1 MRLRGSPPSSSAI
14 LTLVTIIT
22 LIMTPLS
29 LLPRAAIG
37 AESPPDSAAPPAPPA
52 PVAVSE
58 FLYDDLRDLIV
69 RDELRIPGFGARP
82 LSSFA
87 LARALERARA
97 AADSAGH
104 GPALAARAS
113 YARARS
119 ALAEPLAESGLDPGL
134 MAPKTLLRFGDAGS
148 RLTISAFAR
157 FRAEAAPGRGF
168 VLTDSTRAGLRF
180 SWIVWPGF
188 HLFEELYVADVPR
201 GREFADPLV
210 ADTDIIIFQDR
221 AYAGLS
227 TRYADFIFGRD
238 RLAWGPSEPGGTG
251 GLLLSTGSRPFTHLR
266 FESTFLDGR
275 VHAIVV
281 NGALSQAEDRFI
293 AFHRL
298 EWQATRALRLA
309 VAEGAAYQADF
320 VEPLYLVG
328 IIPYPLVG
336 RLLERDNDDRDSDAL
351 VRNNVVWDVDVSYI
365 PRSGVEIYGE
375 LLLDDLGT
383 DTSDTPTRLG
393 YQVGTAFATDFRG
406 YPVTARGEWT
416 RVWRYVYSV
425 FYGADFIH
433 EGTPLGYPH
442 GPDSRVAHLDAAI
455 EVRPGLQLG
464 AIGERIEHGE
474 DGLGVFWNPDDPTQA
489 GVEASDFGGTVERQ
503 WRLLGTLRYRPAPYF
518 ELDLQLGGAWVRNA
532 NHAAEDVSGL
542 SGRAVFAV
550 TR

>member
-1 MRLRGSPPSSSAI
+1 MI
-14 LTLVTIIT
+14 
-22 LIMTPLS
+22 PLS
-29 LLPRAAIG
+29 LLSHSAIG
-37 AESPPDSAAPPAPPA
+37 AEAPTDTVPSPPV

-58 FLYDDLRDLIV
+58 FLYDDLRDLII

-87 LARALERARA
+87 LAHALERARA
-97 AADSAGH
+97 TADTAGREAALTAH
-104 GPALAARAS
+104 TT
-113 YARARS
+113 YARAR
-119 ALAEPLAESGLDPGL
+119 AGLAEELVESGLASELTP
-134 MAPKTLLRFGDAGS
+134 AKPLLRFGDGRS
-148 RLTISAFAR
+148 RLAISAFAR
-157 FRAEAAPGRGF
+157 FRAEAAPERGF

-188 HLFEELYVADVPR
+188 HLFEELYVADVPE
-201 GREFADPLV
+201 GREFADPLI
-210 ADTDIIIFQDR
+210 ADSDIIIFQDR

-227 TRYADFIFGRD
+227 TRYADFVFGRD

-266 FESTFLDGR
+266 FESVLLNKS

-298 EWQATRALRLA
+298 EWQATRALRLG

-336 RLLERDNDDRDSDAL
+336 RLLERDNNDRQSDEL
-351 VRNNVVWDVDVSYI
+351 VRNNVMWDVDVSYI

-383 DTSDTPTRLG
+383 DTSDTPTRLA
-393 YQVGTAFATDFRG
+393 YQLGAAFATDFLG
-406 YPVTARGEWT
+406 YPLTARGEWT

-442 GPDSRVAHLDAAI
+442 GPDSRVAHLDLAL

-474 DGLGVFWNPDDPTQA
+474 DGLGVFWDPDDPAQA
-489 GVEASDFGGTVERQ
+489 GIDASDFGGTVERQ
-503 WRLLGTLRYRPAPYF
+503 WRLMGTTRYRLAPFF

-532 NHAAEDVSGL
+532 NHGGEDVSGIT
-542 SGRAVFAV
+542 GRAVVAV